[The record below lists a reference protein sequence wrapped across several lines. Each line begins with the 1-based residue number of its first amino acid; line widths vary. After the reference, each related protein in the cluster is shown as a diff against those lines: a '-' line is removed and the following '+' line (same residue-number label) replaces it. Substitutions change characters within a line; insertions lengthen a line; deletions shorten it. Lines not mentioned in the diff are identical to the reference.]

1 MDSICLFAIPVFGPF
16 EFKISDIWQQL
27 GYRTKLRTTG
37 LMALPLAFRS
47 LPKFLET
54 ENLLTMISVFVKCRA
69 RKGDFVMDD
78 NSLVAKWK
86 IAGVQR
92 ILQALQTTQLED
104 AVNEDVCFVLSGCLG
119 DVLELLNG
127 IS

>member
-1 MDSICLFAIPVFGPF
+1 
-16 EFKISDIWQQL
+16 
-27 GYRTKLRTTG
+27 
-37 LMALPLAFRS
+37 
-47 LPKFLET
+47 
-54 ENLLTMISVFVKCRA
+54 MISVFVKCRA

-78 NSLVAKWK
+78 NSLVTKWK

-119 DVLELLNG
+119 DVLEFLNG

>member
-1 MDSICLFAIPVFGPF
+1 MDSICLFGISVFGLF

-37 LMALPLAFRS
+37 LTALHLAFRS

-78 NSLVAKWK
+78 NSLVTKWK

-119 DVLELLNG
+119 DVLEFLNG

>member
-1 MDSICLFAIPVFGPF
+1 
-16 EFKISDIWQQL
+16 
-27 GYRTKLRTTG
+27 
-37 LMALPLAFRS
+37 
-47 LPKFLET
+47 
-54 ENLLTMISVFVKCRA
+54 
-69 RKGDFVMDD
+69 MDD
-78 NSLVAKWK
+78 NFMVAKWK

-119 DVLELLNG
+119 DALELLDG